1 MRTIS
6 LSVVLAIIALQ
17 AMPASAQSGP
27 WGDPAM
33 RGRFPGASNH
43 DRFPD
48 RTSRRADDSR
58 EGKVSSAH
66 FAADGAAQVLGTG
79 VIAVTTLPDGALAVR
94 DRLTFEAATIDRL
107 VQAGYDT
114 LTPLTDNAQIAEIR
128 VKQDVAEPAEIK
140 RSPVS
145 GEGSVT
151 VSNRGTAVGMAV
163 GLDFT
168 KPRTALISTRME
180 LQIKDRSTG
189 AVLWEA
195 RAEIFTRQ
203 DDPDW
208 NADRIANR
216 LAAALFEEFPH
227 KG

>member
-6 LSVVLAIIALQ
+6 LSAILAIGALHSL
-17 AMPASAQSGP
+17 PASAQSGP
-27 WGDPAM
+27 WGDPTM
-33 RGRFPGASNH
+33 RDRYPGASSYG
-43 DRFPD
+43 RFPD

-58 EGKVSSAH
+58 EGQVSSAH
-66 FAADGAAQVLGTG
+66 FAAEGAAETLGKG
-79 VIAVTTLPDGALAVR
+79 VIAVTTLPDSALPVR

-114 LTPLTDNAQIAEIR
+114 LNPLTDDAQIAEIR
-128 VKQDVAEPAEIK
+128 VKQDVAEPAEVK

-145 GEGSVT
+145 GEGSVM

-216 LAAALFEEFPH
+216 LAGALFEEFPN